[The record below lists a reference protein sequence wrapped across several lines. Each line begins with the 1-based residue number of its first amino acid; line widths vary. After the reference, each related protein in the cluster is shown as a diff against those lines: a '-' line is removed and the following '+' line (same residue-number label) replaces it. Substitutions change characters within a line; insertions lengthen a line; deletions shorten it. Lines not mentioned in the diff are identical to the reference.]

1 MLRDK
6 LTGATVPSSLAVYQ
20 LQVKSDERKARNVS
34 LLKNIKIP
42 MMSAINKM
50 ELALSVLRDY

>member
-20 LQVKSDERKARNVS
+20 VNSDERKARNVS

>member
-6 LTGATVPSSLAVYQ
+6 LTGATVPSSLAEYQ
-20 LQVKSDERKARNVS
+20 VNSRKARNVS